1 MSTDR
6 CLRIAVASSVS
17 KSGLAD
23 SVGDG
28 EGEAVGVGDAVAIG
42 DAVGVGESL
51 SSPPQATMQAARAMA
66 AIRRTR
72 RGDKVVVCP

>member
-6 CLRIAVASSVS
+6 CLRIADASSVS

-28 EGEAVGVGDAVAIG
+28 EGEAVGVGDAVEIG
-42 DAVGVGESL
+42 DAVGVGEAL
-51 SSPPQATMQAARAMA
+51 SSPPQATMQAARAK

-72 RGDKVVVCP
+72 RGNKVVVCP